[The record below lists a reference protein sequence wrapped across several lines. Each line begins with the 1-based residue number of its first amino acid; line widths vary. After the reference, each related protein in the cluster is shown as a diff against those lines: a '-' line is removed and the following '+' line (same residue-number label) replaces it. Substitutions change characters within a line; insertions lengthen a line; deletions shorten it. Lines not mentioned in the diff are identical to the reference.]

1 MKKVKYLLF
10 MLMLVSCSQNTST
23 SYNSS
28 SPSIE
33 NTIST
38 SSNLI
43 SSTDDVS
50 SSFSSVSSSS
60 SSTSLNLST
69 TTKDSTSSS
78 SEKESSNSTIVDNTS
93 TSTSS
98 SVLDSSSSSSQVS
111 NSPIK
116 SLTAVSEV
124 VELKIGETHSIAN
137 YYELIG
143 HKSLTAKQKKVVVT
157 SSNETVLTISSNY
170 KAMTAINIG
179 TSIITVTSTV
189 DETKFCT
196 FTVNVTDSFF
206 DREIASMSPSWD
218 LTHENDEINPYIKI
232 DTDLSSGIFAKEID
246 DTKWFIETEIT
257 IHSFLNNE
265 QNSKV
270 GIVTNT
276 FNNTDLPN
284 KIFYYLNT
292 PMSNENEWNTF
303 GITELKSIED
313 LSTSIGSR
321 AVITKENENVYL
333 HDELITYDK
342 TFKMGMLRDNLN
354 FYLYV
359 NGKYVYTFEATS
371 ELFDLTPSK
380 VGFFSFSTEIT
391 FSNYYIIK
399 DEVKLNEMIESI

>member
-1 MKKVKYLLF
+1 MINKKKYILIALL
-10 MLMLVSCSQNTST
+10 LTSCSNSISSLINNT
-23 SYNSS
+23 NS
-28 SPSIE
+28 
-33 NTIST
+33 
-38 SSNLI
+38 I
-43 SSTDDVS
+43 SST
-50 SSFSSVSSSS
+50 
-60 SSTSLNLST
+60 
-69 TTKDSTSSS
+69 TSSS
-78 SEKESSNSTIVDNTS
+78 Y
-93 TSTSS
+93 
-98 SVLDSSSSSSQVS
+98 SVADSSSSSSDIILSSSSASTSSTGHSSSVS

-124 VELKIGETHSIAN
+124 VELKIGEAPSIAN
-137 YYELIG
+137 YYELVG

-218 LTHENDEINPYIKI
+218 LTHENDEVNPYIKI

-292 PMSNENEWNTF
+292 PMFNENEWNTF
-303 GITELKSIED
+303 GVTELKSIED

-321 AVITKENENVYL
+321 AVITKENENVYS

-359 NGKYVYTFEATS
+359 NGNYVYTFEATS

-380 VGFFSFSTEIT
+380 VGFFSFSAEIT